1 MKKSN
6 EHEVAGK
13 IHRAALDLL
22 KDPGIKLEH
31 DEICKMLLDEGAKEG
46 ASANVIQIPQELLEE
61 KLALCPKQFLFADK
75 EGKGRWVGAKGEADI
90 WSVPGL
96 KMHENNSIRPFTKDD
111 MARIARLLDQLEN
124 VDGVFGFALD
134 DVPPGARD
142 VVGLRV
148 MAENTR
154 KHIRVLCFTPQ
165 GSDMMVEMK
174 KVVGD
179 HPWFSVGFTAHG
191 PLRWTN
197 LALEIFKR
205 SAGCGIPTT
214 INGEPMAGVSGPV
227 TLAGSAAVGTAEILA
242 GIVIN
247 QILEP
252 GRPCVFNLGLAHT
265 FDMRTS
271 IAVTGGPENHL
282 FAQIAAMM
290 GRFYN
295 LPSASWVSTE
305 SMCPDAQAA
314 LEKTCGFIT
323 HLQSGVSNI
332 WSVGQLESELTF
344 SPAQAVIDDE
354 IISYVKRYLQG
365 VTVNDETLAVELI
378 KEVGISGSFLDHPHT
393 ASHFRTELFM
403 PRLLFRQPREL
414 WEGQGSKDMT
424 ERAEERAQALMQNS
438 VDNGL
443 TDDQLRELD
452 ALANRFLKQIIEES

>member
-1 MKKSN
+1 
-6 EHEVAGK
+6 
-13 IHRAALDLL
+13 
-22 KDPGIKLEH
+22 
-31 DEICKMLLDEGAKEG
+31 
-46 ASANVIQIPQELLEE
+46 
-61 KLALCPKQFLFADK
+61 
-75 EGKGRWVGAKGEADI
+75 
-90 WSVPGL
+90 
-96 KMHENNSIRPFTKDD
+96 
-111 MARIARLLDQLEN
+111 
-124 VDGVFGFALD
+124 
-134 DVPPGARD
+134 
-142 VVGLRV
+142 
-148 MAENTR
+148 MAENTK

-179 HPWFSVGFTAHG
+179 YPWFSVGFTAHG

-205 SAGCGIPTT
+205 SAGHGIPTT

-242 GIVIN
+242 GMVIN

-282 FAQIAAMM
+282 FAQMAAMM

-305 SMCPDAQAA
+305 SMCPDAQTAI
-314 LEKTCGFIT
+314 EKTCGFIT
-323 HLQSGVSNI
+323 HLQSRVSNI

-354 IISYVKRYLQG
+354 IIAYVKRYLDG
-365 VTVNDETLAVELI
+365 VSVNDESLAVELI
-378 KEVGISGSFLDHPHT
+378 KQVGISGSFLEQPHT
-393 ASHFRTELFM
+393 ANHFRTELFM
-403 PRLLFRQPREL
+403 PKLLFRQPREE
-414 WEGQGSKDMT
+414 WESQGSKDLAN
-424 ERAEERAQALMQNS
+424 RAEERAQALMQNT
-438 VDNGL
+438 VDPKL
-443 TDDQLRELD
+443 ADDQIKELD
-452 ALANRFLKQIIEES
+452 ALANRFLKQINTKD